1 MSKESN
7 VELDDNIQWFSA
19 TRERDYVYGGDG
31 NLYTL
36 IFFQL
41 ANGRTLTKKVKRV
54 HLNDEQITLYLN
66 AKYGKP
72 QKSESQQY
80 QGLGLNFLWGL
91 AIINSFL
98 TLFLIITHFMG

>member
-19 TRERDYVYGGDG
+19 TRKRIYVYGGDDK
-31 NLYTL
+31 LYTL
-36 IFFQL
+36 ITFQL
-41 ANGRTLTKKVKRV
+41 ANGRTLTRKVKRL
-54 HLNDEQITLYLN
+54 HMNDEQITLYLN
-66 AKYGKP
+66 AKYGKS
-72 QKSESQQY
+72 QKTESQQY

-98 TLFLIITHFMG
+98 TLFLILTHFMG

>member
-1 MSKESN
+1 MSQEEVKLN
-7 VELDDNIQWFSA
+7 DNIKWFSA
-19 TRERDYVYGGDG
+19 TKEKCLYMFCPYK
-31 NLYTL
+31 LYTL
-36 IFFQL
+36 ITFQL
-41 ANGRTLTKKVKRV
+41 ANGRTLTRKVKRL
-54 HLNDEQITLYLN
+54 HMNDEQITLYLN
-66 AKYGKP
+66 AKCGKP